1 MRSFL
6 ALAIVIWL
14 GDQAGAKSIL
24 GCREPSRPVCLDF
37 PPTLDGPGMFERCRF
52 DVEQFQRETKEYVE
66 CMMEDTQEA
75 IDAAK
80 KAVDQFNCYARGGQV
95 CR

>member
-1 MRSFL
+1 
-6 ALAIVIWL
+6 
-14 GDQAGAKSIL
+14 
-24 GCREPSRPVCLDF
+24 
-37 PPTLDGPGMFERCRF
+37 MFERCRF